1 MERYNREKFE
11 KIAPRTRTLLFLLL
25 VAVILSGLML
35 PYLVRVESLNRIVL
49 SRDYVAGEL
58 ADEDVYAPYS
68 LTFVDDYATE
78 EAREKAR
85 RDVLPIF
92 TYSLSQTYRV
102 KARCMELIEA
112 LKTGSAATYD
122 FLISNNLKDF
132 TLYTIYDSLSEK
144 EKKQSLLLV
153 KDCVDYLIGVGVY
166 RSSDILQISS
176 EGYTQAT
183 CHLPSMSDYSDSTRV
198 LSVASLLRE
207 DSLYESFL
215 VWLDSYSLDFS
226 SSMLQ
231 FIYLAS
237 ETVMESNMY
246 YDVVETERI
255 RDLAAA
261 DVETITHRIEEGQI
275 IISKDTIVTEQA
287 LRTIER
293 INSSNGGI
301 DYVSIFGQLIFFT
314 VTTIA
319 ALYYFF
325 SSIDRPYRVVQYC
338 FLFLIGLLL
347 TISSMYFVY
356 RYVDAPFIAQ
366 ATPFLLVPLLLTNI
380 TNKKRYGFTAGI
392 LFISYLSFLPDS
404 TIVRFFYMAF
414 VLEISLLFVRFGVT
428 RLDLIYQAFY
438 SAIAAMFVTVIFHFL
453 SNTSYVYLLTEM
465 LTIVLN
471 VFASYMILSVVL
483 PLLEHFMNIPTVFRL
498 HELCLADTPVLQ
510 RLRSQAVGT
519 FNHVNN
525 VSDMAYHAAREI
537 GVNSELA
544 RVGALYH
551 DIGKG
556 DHPEYFIENQTDRN
570 VHDEMKVTLS
580 AAVIKSHV
588 KSGVEK
594 AKEMGL
600 PQEVIDIIDQH
611 HGNDVISYFYNEARK
626 EAENATVPYTV
637 NEEDFRYNSDIPQ
650 TPEAAIVMLADC
662 FEAASR
668 TIKKPTTQRYEKLI
682 SSIISGKMSNGQLND
697 SKLTLTDLEK
707 IKQVFVHDA
716 FGRDHQRIEYNNKD

>member
-144 EKKQSLLLV
+144 EKNQSLLLV

-301 DYVSIFGQLIFFT
+301 DYVSIFG
-314 VTTIA
+314 
-319 ALYYFF
+319 
-325 SSIDRPYRVVQYC
+325 
-338 FLFLIGLLL
+338 
-347 TISSMYFVY
+347 
-356 RYVDAPFIAQ
+356 
-366 ATPFLLVPLLLTNI
+366 
-380 TNKKRYGFTAGI
+380 
-392 LFISYLSFLPDS
+392 
-404 TIVRFFYMAF
+404 
-414 VLEISLLFVRFGVT
+414 
-428 RLDLIYQAFY
+428 
-438 SAIAAMFVTVIFHFL
+438 
-453 SNTSYVYLLTEM
+453 
-465 LTIVLN
+465 
-471 VFASYMILSVVL
+471 
-483 PLLEHFMNIPTVFRL
+483 
-498 HELCLADTPVLQ
+498 
-510 RLRSQAVGT
+510 
-519 FNHVNN
+519 
-525 VSDMAYHAAREI
+525 
-537 GVNSELA
+537 
-544 RVGALYH
+544 
-551 DIGKG
+551 
-556 DHPEYFIENQTDRN
+556 
-570 VHDEMKVTLS
+570 
-580 AAVIKSHV
+580 
-588 KSGVEK
+588 
-594 AKEMGL
+594 
-600 PQEVIDIIDQH
+600 
-611 HGNDVISYFYNEARK
+611 
-626 EAENATVPYTV
+626 
-637 NEEDFRYNSDIPQ
+637 
-650 TPEAAIVMLADC
+650 
-662 FEAASR
+662 
-668 TIKKPTTQRYEKLI
+668 
-682 SSIISGKMSNGQLND
+682 
-697 SKLTLTDLEK
+697 
-707 IKQVFVHDA
+707 
-716 FGRDHQRIEYNNKD
+716 

>member
-144 EKKQSLLLV
+144 EKNQSLLLV

-231 FIYLAS
+231 FIYLA
-237 ETVMESNMY
+237 
-246 YDVVETERI
+246 
-255 RDLAAA
+255 
-261 DVETITHRIEEGQI
+261 
-275 IISKDTIVTEQA
+275 
-287 LRTIER
+287 
-293 INSSNGGI
+293 
-301 DYVSIFGQLIFFT
+301 
-314 VTTIA
+314 
-319 ALYYFF
+319 
-325 SSIDRPYRVVQYC
+325 
-338 FLFLIGLLL
+338 
-347 TISSMYFVY
+347 
-356 RYVDAPFIAQ
+356 
-366 ATPFLLVPLLLTNI
+366 
-380 TNKKRYGFTAGI
+380 
-392 LFISYLSFLPDS
+392 
-404 TIVRFFYMAF
+404 
-414 VLEISLLFVRFGVT
+414 
-428 RLDLIYQAFY
+428 
-438 SAIAAMFVTVIFHFL
+438 
-453 SNTSYVYLLTEM
+453 
-465 LTIVLN
+465 
-471 VFASYMILSVVL
+471 
-483 PLLEHFMNIPTVFRL
+483 
-498 HELCLADTPVLQ
+498 
-510 RLRSQAVGT
+510 
-519 FNHVNN
+519 
-525 VSDMAYHAAREI
+525 
-537 GVNSELA
+537 
-544 RVGALYH
+544 
-551 DIGKG
+551 
-556 DHPEYFIENQTDRN
+556 
-570 VHDEMKVTLS
+570 
-580 AAVIKSHV
+580 
-588 KSGVEK
+588 
-594 AKEMGL
+594 
-600 PQEVIDIIDQH
+600 
-611 HGNDVISYFYNEARK
+611 
-626 EAENATVPYTV
+626 
-637 NEEDFRYNSDIPQ
+637 
-650 TPEAAIVMLADC
+650 
-662 FEAASR
+662 
-668 TIKKPTTQRYEKLI
+668 
-682 SSIISGKMSNGQLND
+682 
-697 SKLTLTDLEK
+697 
-707 IKQVFVHDA
+707 
-716 FGRDHQRIEYNNKD
+716 